1 MGSRSVTIPLGLP
14 GLRKNETCEAPRPES
29 GASGKCKCDYK
40 VGFDSNTEVR
50 YRPPRGT
57 SSRLARETF
66 GLGATP
72 FLFPSYGIAARPVL
86 VVKFGKGNEY
96 LKKGEV

>member
-1 MGSRSVTIPLGLP
+1 MGSRSVTIRLGLP
-14 GLRKNETCEAPRPES
+14 GLRKNETYEAPVHTA
-29 GASGKCKCDYK
+29 GA
-40 VGFDSNTEVR
+40 
-50 YRPPRGT
+50 

-72 FLFPSYGIAARPVL
+72 FLFLSYGIAARPLL

-96 LKKGEV
+96 LNKGEV